1 MKMEKNALDSD
12 HRNRTDLQA
21 LRSGNIPLAQ
31 EQKEVLENFQRGDRK
46 LRENWEKANKK
57 KR

>member
-1 MKMEKNALDSD
+1 MEKNALDSD